1 MDLLQLLSI
10 IPFYEKDKNIDD
22 ITVRTLQID
31 HRLVEEG
38 DVFICIRGHTVDG
51 HTFAEEAV
59 RKGAVAIVA
68 EEPVNVD
75 VPVIKVLDTSRVLPM
90 LATHFYRYPTDDLQ
104 LIGITGTNGKTT
116 ITYILEKIY
125 QEFNKKTGVIGTIQ
139 VKIGDDSFPV
149 KNTTPDALTLQRTFQ
164 RMRDAHVDTAIME
177 VSSHALQ
184 LGRVHGANF
193 DIALFT
199 NLSQDHLDFHT
210 NMDEYFYAKSL
221 LFSQLGNTF
230 NQNEPKFSI
239 INIDDNYG
247 EKLIN
252 HSAQPVLTYGIEK
265 DADIRATDIKIT
277 MNATSFRLHT
287 PQGTIEVNS
296 PLIGLFNVYNMLAA
310 SAVAYASSID
320 LATIKRSLENISGV
334 DGRFEKVNVDTDY
347 ATIVDYAH
355 TPDSL
360 ENVLKTVN
368 EFVENDVYVVVGCG
382 GDRDKTKRPLMAEA
396 ATKLADY
403 AILTSDNPR
412 TENPEM
418 ILSDMTKNL
427 QTENYE
433 VIVDR
438 KLAIE
443 AAVNRATSGDII
455 LIAGKGHETYQE
467 INGERIDFD
476 DREIAKE
483 AMINKENR

>member
-1 MDLLQLLSI
+1 
-10 IPFYEKDKNIDD
+10 
-22 ITVRTLQID
+22 
-31 HRLVEEG
+31 
-38 DVFICIRGHTVDG
+38 
-51 HTFAEEAV
+51 
-59 RKGAVAIVA
+59 
-68 EEPVNVD
+68 
-75 VPVIKVLDTSRVLPM
+75 
-90 LATHFYRYPTDDLQ
+90 Q

-125 QEFNKKTGVIGTIQ
+125 QEFNNKTGVIGTIQ

-230 NQNEPKFSI
+230 NQDKPKFSI
-239 INIDDNYG
+239 INIDDKYG

-320 LATIKRSLENISGV
+320 LATIKRSLENIAGV